1 MTSNPLP
8 MAWIDRIFS
17 HMGAMYGS
25 KFADLWRD
33 TDQIAVKALWAE
45 KLGGFIDHPKAIKAA
60 LDSLDDKPWP
70 PTLPEFLMLC
80 RQAAHRD
87 GQKVPALEHKLS
99 PEEIE
104 RNRERLEKIKADLA
118 KRMVEP

>member
-1 MTSNPLP
+1 MSANPLP

-33 TDQIAVKALWAE
+33 TDQLAVKALWAE
-45 KLGGFIDHPKAIKAA
+45 KLGGFIDHPKAIKSA
-60 LDSLDDKPWP
+60 LDSLDDKLWP
-70 PTLPEFLMLC
+70 PTLPEFLILC
-80 RQAAHRD
+80 RSAVKREEP
-87 GQKVPALEHKLS
+87 KVLALDHKLS

-104 RNRERLEKIKADLA
+104 HNRQRLAKIQADLA
-118 KRMVEP
+118 AKMGVA